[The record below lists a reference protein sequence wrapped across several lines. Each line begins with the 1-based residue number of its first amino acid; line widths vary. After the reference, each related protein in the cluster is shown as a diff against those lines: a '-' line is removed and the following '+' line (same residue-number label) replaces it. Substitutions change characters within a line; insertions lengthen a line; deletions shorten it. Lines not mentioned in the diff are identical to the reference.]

1 MQAKDLMTDLNKYS
15 SDSDAIFL
23 QRFFKTGP
31 GEYGDGDVFIG
42 VRVPDN
48 RKVCKEYKN
57 LALDE
62 VQKLLESKIHEHRLA
77 GVYILCYKCKKANEQ
92 EKQKIYDLYMQE
104 LANGQ
109 INNWDI
115 VDMSCITIVGDYLIG
130 KKRDILYHL
139 AKSKKLW
146 ERRVSIISTAAFI
159 RVDDF
164 STTLDIADILL
175 HDEHDLIQKA
185 VGWMLREVGKKID
198 ENILTDYLEKT
209 AATMP
214 RTMLRYACEKLPKD
228 KKQYFYNLKN
238 I

>member
-1 MQAKDLMTDLNKYS
+1 MQAKDLMTDLDKYT

-31 GEYGDGDVFIG
+31 GEYGEGDIFIG

-57 LALDE
+57 LALNE

-115 VDMSCITIVGDYLIG
+115 VDMSCITIVGDYLIN
-130 KKRDILYHL
+130 KKRDILYQL

-159 RVDDF
+159 RNGDF

-185 VGWMLREVGKKID
+185 VGWMLREVGKRID
-198 ENILTDYLEKT
+198 ENILTDYLEKA

-214 RTMLRYACEKLPKD
+214 RTMLRYACEKLSAD